1 MTVYRD
7 EEEIGAVLFSAETDK
22 SFGMNVVA
30 EIIWENASPG
40 VDREHVFFH
49 TPAGVLRS
57 SGIRAGRYRRNFQL
71 PAGTGLSVGTALIRG
86 SVLRESAF
94 RRLSNR
100 GRERR
105 NRDFSGMTAGPAG
118 LSGEGLVV
126 QIRVTRPFR

>member
-1 MTVYRD
+1 MFFFILRREFSEVPESARD
-7 EEEIGAVLFSAETDK
+7 DI
-22 SFGMNVVA
+22 
-30 EIIWENASPG
+30 
-40 VDREHVFFH
+40 
-49 TPAGVLRS
+49 
-57 SGIRAGRYRRNFQL
+57 

-105 NRDFSGMTAGPAG
+105 NRDFSGKTAGPAG